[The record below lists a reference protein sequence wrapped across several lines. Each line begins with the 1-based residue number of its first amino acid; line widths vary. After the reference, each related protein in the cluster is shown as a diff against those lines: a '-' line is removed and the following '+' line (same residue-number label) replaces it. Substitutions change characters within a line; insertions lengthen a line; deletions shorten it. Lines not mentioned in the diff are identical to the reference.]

1 MQQSRGSQRVG
12 HARRG
17 LARTRGSTQGSSGT
31 SGCTLNGLGDRTF
44 PDPAGGRGPRR
55 KPWPR
60 HKLGARFTAGQ
71 RLDPR
76 QTARRT
82 SSSKVARLRPAH
94 FGVKV
99 PWAGDS
105 ILGTGPSLCY
115 PPLSCLGCNSCSFPS
130 FTGKIDP
137 PNREGWKKPLERGG
151 FAFYHLLTLNRSQGL
166 LLVLITLPVSI
177 PTRILRLLVLRRV
190 LSPLVI
196 QFQP

>member
-1 MQQSRGSQRVG
+1 MGSVPGSGRSPGGGTRNPLQYSCLGNHKDRGAWWATVHGVTKESDTTEQ
-12 HARRG
+12 
-17 LARTRGSTQGSSGT
+17 
-31 SGCTLNGLGDRTF
+31 
-44 PDPAGGRGPRR
+44 
-55 KPWPR
+55 
-60 HKLGARFTAGQ
+60 
-71 RLDPR
+71 LD
-76 QTARRT
+76 RT